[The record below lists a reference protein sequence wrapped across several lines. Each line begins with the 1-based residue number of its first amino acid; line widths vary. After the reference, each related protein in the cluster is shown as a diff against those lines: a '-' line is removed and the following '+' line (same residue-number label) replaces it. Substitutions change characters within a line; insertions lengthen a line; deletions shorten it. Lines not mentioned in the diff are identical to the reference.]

1 MNFNLFDWVYLTTA
15 FSALVFF
22 GTILGLVAGFT
33 PLAATLLATMS
44 GGALVVSVFLV
55 AAWLQYFV
63 EAWQERKK
71 QPNDYISFRRNK

>member
-1 MNFNLFDWVYLTTA
+1 MNFNLFDWVYMTTA

-33 PLAATLLATMS
+33 PLAATLLAAMT
-44 GGALVVSVFLV
+44 GGALVVSVFIV
-55 AAWLQYFV
+55 VMWLHYFA

-71 QPNDYISFRRNK
+71 QPKGYISFKNK